1 MIDMAEKR
9 KSVKFKPRSNDERID
24 LPCGCILEWAP
35 SELDFDQWV
44 VAKFCEEHDPT
55 IKRKRL

>member
-1 MIDMAEKR
+1 MAEKR